1 MARPNKDDSEKRRI
15 MLRLRITESE
25 KKLLQ
30 NAADT
35 VGLSISDFVRTKTI
49 SATPVHRKATPER
62 AALIKGLAGLGKIGS
77 NINQMAKV
85 MNRLQ
90 NDAAP
95 LLQQII
101 DEASAQIESL
111 SHHLI
116 KILSHGD

>member
-1 MARPNKDDSEKRRI
+1 MARPNKDDTTKRRI

-25 KKLLQ
+25 KKALQ
-30 NAADT
+30 KASENA
-35 VGLSISDFVRTKTI
+35 GFSISDYIRNKSIGTP
-49 SATPVHRKATPER
+49 PVHRKATPER

-90 NDAAP
+90 NEAMP
-95 LLQQII
+95 LPNNII
-101 DEASAQIESL
+101 EEALLQIESL
-111 SHHLI
+111 SNHLT